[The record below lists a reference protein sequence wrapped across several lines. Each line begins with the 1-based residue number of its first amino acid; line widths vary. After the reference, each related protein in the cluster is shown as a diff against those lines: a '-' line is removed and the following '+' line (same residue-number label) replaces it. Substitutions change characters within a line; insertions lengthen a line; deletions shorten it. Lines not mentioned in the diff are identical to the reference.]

1 MKHRP
6 CGTRRTI
13 APHARFPLRR
23 ARARTP
29 FSRAALTHSMTAL
42 REDCMTIDEITAE
55 MKAGAETKPALGKTL
70 KFDFG
75 DDGKIFLDGNNGNAI
90 SNDDNAA
97 DCTIKV
103 ALADF
108 IDIRSGKLNAMNAF
122 MGGKLKVDGDMSVA
136 MKLQSI
142 L

>member
-1 MKHRP
+1 
-6 CGTRRTI
+6 
-13 APHARFPLRR
+13 
-23 ARARTP
+23 
-29 FSRAALTHSMTAL
+29 MTAL
-42 REDCMTIDEITAE
+42 REDDMTIDEITAE
-55 MKAGAETKPALGKTL
+55 MKAGAESKPALGKTL

-75 DDGKIFLDGNNGNAI
+75 DEGKIYLDGNNGNAI
-90 SNDDNAA
+90 SNADNAA